1 MVDFLKAGMSLM
13 FESTN
18 ENYDFRG
25 FGVHQCI
32 LEQMKNHIQ
41 NIERHYRY
49 I

>member
-18 ENYDFRG
+18 EKSYTKHRKT
-25 FGVHQCI
+25 
-32 LEQMKNHIQ
+32 L
-41 NIERHYRY
+41 Y

>member
-25 FGVHQCI
+25 FGVHQCRTN
-32 LEQMKNHIQ
+32 EKSYTK
-41 NIERHYRY
+41 YRKTLY